1 MQIHMRHIKLYAV
14 IFTIVISSAFGL
26 MSASLRRMNSHRNTL
41 VMSSGKTPLVANG
54 KRFEA
59 DSGSSLIVVSPI
71 HISKQTFEACP
82 SCSYLI

>member
-1 MQIHMRHIKLYAV
+1 MQILMRHIQLYAV

-26 MSASLRRMNSHRNTL
+26 MTASLRRMNSHRNIL

-59 DSGSSLIVVSPI
+59 DSGSSLIVVSRF
-71 HISKQTFEACP
+71 HILMLTLQ
-82 SCSYLI
+82 